1 MVTDEPLETGV
12 PQFSREDVAGIADLI
27 EKVIAAITRGNDVDV
42 IVNGAR
48 VALEPSLEDLLA
60 RTLAAMIPQPQGNGE
75 MKSVHVS
82 LRRKN

>member
-1 MVTDEPLETGV
+1 VVTDEPLETGV